1 MMTITRLNP
10 LGEALSLKQA
20 MDRLLEDSFVQPT
33 AGWMTMANGQLP
45 PPVDL
50 YETDDAL
57 VLSAAIPGVKP
68 DNLSLTITG
77 QTLTLR
83 GEVESP
89 PDIENDR
96 YIYRERRYGAFQRQ
110 IALPVRVESDGA
122 EATFENGVL
131 TLRIPKAA
139 EVQPRRI
146 EVKALKQAQP
156 S

>member
-1 MMTITRLNP
+1 MMTITRWNP

-33 AGWMTMANGQLP
+33 VGWMTMANGQL

-83 GEVESP
+83 GEVDSS

-96 YIYRERRYGAFQRQ
+96 YVYRERRYGAFQRQ
-110 IALPVRVESDGA
+110 IALPVRVESDRA

>member
-1 MMTITRLNP
+1 MMTITRWNP

-33 AGWMTMANGQLP
+33 VGWMTMANGQL

-83 GEVESP
+83 GEVDSS

-96 YIYRERRYGAFQRQ
+96 YVYRERRYGAFQRQ

-146 EVKALKQAQP
+146 EVKPLKQARP